1 MAVTSVQF
9 AVAAHIMTALGFRP
23 GEEIGSAAL
32 AESVNADPSF
42 VRKSLSKLAK
52 AGLVITTRGKN
63 GASTLARPPEQ
74 ITLLD
79 IYRASEAPAT
89 FAIHHYAIEK
99 RCPVSANIKD
109 CMAAVLDRA
118 QASFER
124 TLEQTTVA
132 ELVRQ
137 IRRKQ
142 R

>member
-9 AVAAHIMTALGFRP
+9 TVATHIMAVLGFRP
-23 GEEIGSAAL
+23 EEEIPSAAL
-32 AESVNADPSF
+32 ASSVNADPSF
-42 VRKSLSKLAK
+42 VRKSLSKLAR
-52 AGLVITTRGKN
+52 AGLVTTTRGKN
-63 GASTLARPPEQ
+63 GASALARPPKQ

-79 IYRASEAPAT
+79 IYRASEAPPT

-109 CMAAVLDRA
+109 CMGAVLGRA
-118 QASFER
+118 QESFER
-124 TLEQTTVA
+124 SLKHTTLA

>member
-9 AVAAHIMTALGFRP
+9 AVAAHIMAALGFRP

-63 GASTLARPPEQ
+63 GASTLARPPKQ

-118 QASFER
+118 QGSFER